1 MAPAS
6 IAKADDP
13 CSEVFDTVNGALPL
27 GVIDVSFALQLA
39 DVSVPLVSPDLVS
52 PEVTDPPPSSEISST
67 ASGQLS
73 RSANSSDST
82 DLIVGVAVALVCVVV
97 VVIAALVCYTR
108 RRDKEDIAT
117 IADAYAASLGND
129 SHRTALT
136 EASINAP
143 PGAPSSQG
151 SFEYGKV
158 EASPPSSQTDY
169 YGEYF

>member
-52 PEVTDPPPSSEISST
+52 PEVTDPPST